1 MLGIIL
7 NGMRRIRMFEVKTRS
22 IESWGPLANIS
33 ESKFN
38 DILNSRRGSTKDMIK
53 KLKKLKT
60 YKITFKKEW
69 YSDSFEIQAEN
80 EYDVS
85 SKARQYFKENADK
98 IGFKERDRG
107 KWAGDYAGYDSF
119 SYVKV
124 K

>member
-1 MLGIIL
+1 
-7 NGMRRIRMFEVKTRS
+7 MFEVKSRS
-22 IESWGPLANIS
+22 VESWGPLAAIS

-38 DILNSRRGSTKDMIK
+38 QILNSQPGSTKDKIK

-60 YKITFKKEW
+60 YKVTFKKEW

-80 EYDVS
+80 EYDVG

-98 IGFKERDRG
+98 IGFKERSRG
-107 KWAGDYAGYDSF
+107 KWGGDYAGYDSV

-124 K
+124 RS

>member
-1 MLGIIL
+1 
-7 NGMRRIRMFEVKTRS
+7 MFEVKSRS
-22 IESWGPLANIS
+22 VEAWGPLASLS

-38 DILNSRRGSTKDMIK
+38 QILNSQPGSTKDKIK

-60 YKITFKKEW
+60 YKVTFKKEW

-80 EYDVS
+80 EYDVG
-85 SKARQYFKENADK
+85 SKARQYFKENSDK
-98 IGFKERDRG
+98 IGFKERSRG

-124 K
+124 RS

>member
-1 MLGIIL
+1 
-7 NGMRRIRMFEVKTRS
+7 MFEVKSRS
-22 IESWGPLANIS
+22 VEAWGPLASVS

-38 DILNSRRGSTKDMIK
+38 DILNGRRSSTKDMIK

-60 YKITFKKEW
+60 YKITFKKVC

-85 SKARQYFKENADK
+85 AKARQYFKENGDN
-98 IGFKERDRG
+98 IGFKEMSRG
-107 KWAGDYAGYDSF
+107 KWATDYAGYDSF

-124 K
+124 RS

>member
-1 MLGIIL
+1 
-7 NGMRRIRMFEVKTRS
+7 MFEVKSRS
-22 IESWGPLANIS
+22 PESWGPLASVS

-38 DILNSRRGSTKDMIK
+38 HILNSRRGSTKDAIK

-85 SKARQYFKENADK
+85 FRAREYFKENADN
-98 IGFKERDRG
+98 IGFKERPRG

-124 K
+124 KQYG

>member
-1 MLGIIL
+1 
-7 NGMRRIRMFEVKTRS
+7 MFEVKSRS
-22 IESWGPLANIS
+22 PESWGPLASVS

-38 DILNSRRGSTKDMIK
+38 HILNSRRGSTKDAIK

-85 SKARQYFKENADK
+85 AKAREYFKENGDN
-98 IGFKERDRG
+98 IGFKEMPRG

-124 K
+124 KQYG

>member
-1 MLGIIL
+1 
-7 NGMRRIRMFEVKTRS
+7 MFEVKTRS
-22 IESWGPLANIS
+22 VEAWGPLASVS

-60 YKITFKKEW
+60 YKVSFKKEW

-124 K
+124 RS